1 MTRALSHDVLLEGL
15 PSRARIAELIL
26 SSHPPRDTY
35 VGWQHYRTYCGQ
47 LVPAPAISSR
57 QWSMIPESRRYDY
70 DLYRELTNANLPL
83 QETPMHD
90 KVGRL
95 IRRRLSGNTRKK
107 DDPTR
112 PGVMVN
118 GWGNY
123 GKTASVCAAAAVFE
137 DQWLD
142 LHSHLNPGSLPGT
155 RDLHAPVVY
164 VSTPVTATPKSL
176 CASIL
181 GFFRAPTRTSATLP
195 ELVRQVAD
203 SLYDHG
209 VKAMILD
216 DISRLRMHRADDQDV
231 LDLMRAFMSLD
242 VTLILTGVN
251 IPGIG
256 LLREATWNKKTRQ
269 WEMPPLEST
278 RIHGLEIT
286 QTEHRFELVEL
297 DRFRYI
303 TPKQIQVFVD
313 HLEGIE
319 QHMRLL
325 NAKAGMLTGGTM
337 PEYLMRRT
345 GGVVGLL
352 GRLLEDGANEA
363 MGSGKELIDEN
374 LLDEI
379 VLRRDEPEQPPDEPV
394 IPAYTSVAI
403 TKTART
409 KRPRNTVFDDHGPT
423 AAHTGS

>member
-1 MTRALSHDVLLEGL
+1 MILG
-15 PSRARIAELIL
+15 SR
-26 SSHPPRDTY
+26 PPLDTY
-35 VGWQHYRTYCGQ
+35 AGWQHYRANCG
-47 LVPAPAISSR
+47 LLIPASKISPR
-57 QWSMIPESRRYDY
+57 RWSMLPESRQYDY

-83 QETPMHD
+83 QDTPMHD

-95 IRRRLSGNTRKK
+95 IRRRLSGNTRKR
-107 DDPTR
+107 DDQTR
-112 PGVMVN
+112 AGVMIS

-123 GKTASVCAAAAVFE
+123 GKTASVRSAGAVFE
-137 DQWLD
+137 DQWLK
-142 LHSHLNPGSLPGT
+142 LHSSLNPGALPGT

-181 GFFRAPTRTSATLP
+181 GFFRAPIRKGTTLP
-195 ELVRQVAD
+195 ELVRHVAD
-203 SLYDHG
+203 SVHDHG
-209 VKAMILD
+209 VKTLILD

-256 LLREATWNKKTRQ
+256 LLREATWNKTTRQ

-286 QTEHRFELVEL
+286 QTEHRFELIEL
-297 DRFRYI
+297 DRFRYV
-303 TPKQIQVFVD
+303 TSEQIQAFVD

-319 QHMRLL
+319 QHLRLL
-325 NAKAGMLTGGTM
+325 NAKKGMLTAGTM

-352 GRLLEDGANEA
+352 GRLLEDGAQEA
-363 MGSGKELIDEN
+363 MESGKELIN
-374 LLDEI
+374 QSLLDEI
-379 VLRRDEPEQPPDEPV
+379 VLRRDEITQPPDEPV
-394 IPAYTSVAI
+394 IPADLQ
-403 TKTART
+403 TAVKRRRA
-409 KRPRNTVFDDHGPT
+409 KRPRNTTLDDRGPT
-423 AAHTGS
+423 AHTGA

>member
-1 MTRALSHDVLLEGL
+1 MTRALSHDDLLEGL
-15 PSRARIAELIL
+15 PSRGRIAELIL
-26 SSHPPRDTY
+26 SSYPPRETY
-35 VGWQHYRTYCGQ
+35 VGWQHYRTHCGS
-47 LVPAPAISSR
+47 LVPAPVISPR
-57 QWSMIPESRRYDY
+57 QWSMLPEIRRYDY

-83 QETPMHD
+83 QDTPMHA
-90 KVGRL
+90 KVGKL

-112 PGVMVN
+112 AGVMVS
-118 GWGNY
+118 GWGHY

-137 DQWLD
+137 DQWLE
-142 LHSHLNPGSLPGT
+142 LHSHLNPGSVPGT
-155 RDLHAPVVY
+155 RDLHAPVIY
-164 VSTPVTATPKSL
+164 ISTPVTATPKSL

-181 GFFRAPTRTSATLP
+181 GFFRAPIRPSATLP

-209 VKAMILD
+209 AKALILD
-216 DISRLRMHRADDQDV
+216 DINRLRMHRADDQDV

-242 VTLILTGVN
+242 VTLILAAVN

-256 LLREATWNKKTRQ
+256 LLREAKWNKKTRQ

-297 DRFRYI
+297 DRFRYT
-303 TPKQIQVFVD
+303 TPTQIQVFID

-319 QHMRLL
+319 RHLRLL
-325 NAKAGMLTGGTM
+325 NAKVGMLTGGTM

-345 GGVVGLL
+345 DGIVGLL
-352 GRLLEDGANEA
+352 GRLLEDGAQEA

-379 VLRRDEPEQPPDEPV
+379 VIRRDEPEQPPDEPV
-394 IPAYTSVAI
+394 IPANPSAAG
-403 TKTART
+403 KRT
-409 KRPRNTVFDDHGPT
+409 PQAKRPRNTVFDDHGPAT
-423 AAHTGS
+423 RTGS